1 MINSNLICAEQLKFN
16 LQPISKKLEL
26 GSSSKVHCKAQGN
39 PVPIVRWVKEGLQY
53 FHWPQHVEDLN
64 GTLFFRGVRPGDE
77 GNYTCIA
84 TNSQGVINATIR
96 IDVTK
101 TPYFTSLP
109 DNITVAKEGG
119 VAELVCRAVGQPL
132 PTIKWDKD
140 SVMLDS
146 FSSDRYT
153 AYLNGTLI
161 IHNVQADDEG
171 PYGCTAGNAGGFKRA
186 EVRLIVQSKMITLF
200 CLKLNILIEFL

>member
-1 MINSNLICAEQLKFN
+1 M
-16 LQPISKKLEL
+16 
-26 GSSSKVHCKAQGN
+26 
-39 PVPIVRWVKEGLQY
+39 PIVRWVKEGLQY

-186 EVRLIVQSKMITLF
+186 EVRLIVQSKMITFF
-200 CLKLNILIEFL
+200 CLKLNVLI